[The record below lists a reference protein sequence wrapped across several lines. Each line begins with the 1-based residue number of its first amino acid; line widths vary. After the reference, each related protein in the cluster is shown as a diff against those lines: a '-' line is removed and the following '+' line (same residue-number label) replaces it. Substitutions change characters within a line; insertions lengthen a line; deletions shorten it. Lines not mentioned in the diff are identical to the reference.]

1 MDPTKEK
8 NMNPIN
14 IIPSIGFFIL
24 KIAPIFI
31 IFYFILDSIMQVNIK
46 GFTFIIGLIFTV
58 VLTTLIGNNISFLNK
73 EEPNKDFCFP
83 ISINNYINISNLPLS
98 QSIFGF
104 TFLYLLIPALKYQF
118 MGYNTILFILFLFLI
133 GSDMILLNK
142 YKCFNMKQIIFS
154 LFVGSIIGIMY
165 ISVLLSSNVKN
176 IIYIPGIPQS
186 QTCDLPKRKG
196 YKCKIRENT
205 DDTQNQ

>member
-8 NMNPIN
+8 NMNPLN

-83 ISINNYINISNLPLS
+83 ISINNYINLSNLPLS

-118 MGYNTILFILFLFLI
+118 M
-133 GSDMILLNK
+133 K
-142 YKCFNMKQIIFS
+142 
-154 LFVGSIIGIMY
+154 
-165 ISVLLSSNVKN
+165 
-176 IIYIPGIPQS
+176 
-186 QTCDLPKRKG
+186 
-196 YKCKIRENT
+196 
-205 DDTQNQ
+205 